1 MCAATP
7 QKKKYPGTTLKCY
20 KAWPQNLKDPALWIL
35 CWGPIVDHTLCSPV
49 ERNTWPLELDTLSAV
64 QGGASMDWIPKPDW
78 NFKLSYHEG
87 SETAFGGCLMLYTS
101 VVSGYNVAD
110 QYTNAWYHTFE
121 TAFQLNIN
129 TPEDKSFFNGRLH
142 HKLPT
147 PVTRFAQMTFLN
159 LSHLR
164 NRVVSQSFIKQQL
177 CLLAE
182 LHTFNTF
189 LENAEEV
196 MKCTSLWF
204 IGTG

>member
-7 QKKKYPGTTLKCY
+7 QKNTQELPWNVTKPGLKTWKIQLCGSFVEAPSWITLC
-20 KAWPQNLKDPALWIL
+20 AHLLKQTHDLWRWIL
-35 CWGPIVDHTLCSPV
+35 WALCK
-49 ERNTWPLELDTLSAV
+49 SAM

-129 TPEDKSFFNGRLH
+129 TPEDKSFFNGRPH

-164 NRVVSQSFIKQQL
+164 KS
-177 CLLAE
+177 CLTE
-182 LHTFNTF
+182 LH
-189 LENAEEV
+189 
-196 MKCTSLWF
+196 
-204 IGTG
+204 